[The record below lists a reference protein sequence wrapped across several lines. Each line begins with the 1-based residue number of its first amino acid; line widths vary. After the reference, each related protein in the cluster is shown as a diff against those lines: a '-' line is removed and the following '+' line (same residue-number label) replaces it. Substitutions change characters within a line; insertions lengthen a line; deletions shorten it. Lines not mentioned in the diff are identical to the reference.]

1 MITTDT
7 HILIDTFK
15 YWIYDHSRKLAS
27 ICNSRV
33 RWYSPIIV
41 KILCKQLIFLID
53 FYFMTEKIFDQLKKK
68 FFYVGQTPSSSKRAT
83 DELQPVMKR
92 KKYST
97 SND

>member
-15 YWIYDHSRKLAS
+15 YWIYAHSRKLDP
-27 ICNSRV
+27 IRNNRV
-33 RWYSPIIV
+33 GWYSSLII
-41 KILCKQLIFLID
+41 KILCNQLILIE

>member
-1 MITTDT
+1 
-7 HILIDTFK
+7 
-15 YWIYDHSRKLAS
+15 
-27 ICNSRV
+27 
-33 RWYSPIIV
+33 
-41 KILCKQLIFLID
+41 
-53 FYFMTEKIFDQLKKK
+53 MTEKIFDQLKKK